1 MIYSDAHIL
10 AAAQDNPSPFSSRGA
25 SRNYGELH
33 GGTLGVI
40 PTKAKNHIFMESKK
54 QKSERVTGIGFRQHH
69 NRPNN

>member
-33 GGTLGVI
+33 GGGTLGAI
-40 PTKAKNHIFMESKK
+40 PTKAKIFMESKK

-69 NRPNN
+69 NGPHN